1 MISLGF
7 FLLGMYLIFSGSYY
21 WALLALVLAISV
33 RFTLVLA
40 FFGVVLF
47 GLSIL
52 GGMHGVL

>member
-1 MISLGF
+1 MIPLGF
-7 FLLGMYLIFSGSYY
+7 FLLGMYLIFAGSYY
-21 WALLALVLAISV
+21 WALLALFLAISV